1 MTGSNGS
8 PRPSLV
14 VDMFSLIIPA
24 YNRGA
29 LLPQT
34 LRSALAQTV
43 PFREI
48 IVVDDG
54 STDDTAQAVAQFGD
68 RIRYIRT
75 ENQGVQKA
83 RNVGVDAAMADR
95 VAFCDSDDLLDP
107 EYVEVMSTWLASH
120 PDTDVTYTNF
130 STFDA
135 RPWYPD
141 KFFAAPPGYFDGAEI
156 NQGFYVN
163 VPDLYIKSIR
173 YPCMW
178 VTGMTVKTAFY
189 QRIGGFDPSFRRVVT
204 EDWEFNLRAI
214 ANGHVALYRR
224 PLVRVRYHTGSQS
237 DSSVRLHL
245 GAAKVLK
252 HCLEQHP
259 PASRYEGE
267 ILQEIER
274 HSGLAFNA
282 AFAAGDFAHAKQA
295 LTQPHLHLAGAKFEV
310 KKKIVKLP
318 HPLRLVAWQITQ
330 WASPRK
336 RAAT

>member
-1 MTGSNGS
+1 
-8 PRPSLV
+8 
-14 VDMFSLIIPA
+14 MFSLVIPT
-24 YNRGA
+24 YNRSP

-34 LRSALAQTV
+34 LRSALAQTI

-54 STDDTAQAVAQFGD
+54 STDDTAQAVAQFGN
-68 RIRYIRT
+68 RVRYIRT

-83 RNVGVDAAMADR
+83 RNVGLDAAQSDR

-107 EYVEVMSTWLASH
+107 EYVEVLSTWLASH
-120 PDTDVTYTNF
+120 PEIDVTYANF

-141 KFFAAPPGYFDGAEI
+141 KFFAAPSGYFDGATVDKS
-156 NQGFYVN
+156 FYVN

-178 VTGMTVKTAFY
+178 VTGMTVKAEFY
-189 QRIGGFDPSFRRVVT
+189 KKIGGFDPSFRRVVT

-214 ANGHVALYRR
+214 ANGQIALYRR
-224 PLVRVRYHTGSQS
+224 PLVRVRYHSGSQS
-237 DSSVRLHL
+237 DSTVRLHL

-259 PASRYEGE
+259 GANRYATE

-274 HSGLAFNA
+274 HSAQAFNA
-282 AFAAGDFAHAKQA
+282 AFAAGDFAHAEHA
-295 LTQPHLHLAGAKFEV
+295 LTQPHLSLTGAKFAV
-310 KKKIVKLP
+310 KKKIVGLP
-318 HPLRLVAWQITQ
+318 SPMRFAAWQLTQ
-330 WASPRK
+330 WLSPGK
-336 RAAT
+336 RQST